1 MLTPSH
7 SLPNLH
13 TTNPKNG
20 LSGASN
26 TPAEKGSPPDPAIFS
41 YTPSVAILAK
51 VDNVAKM
58 LQESTCAL
66 NGSSLELL
74 SLALVKDKD
83 WPDDVPLAWKHYAN
97 TRPCTAF
104 SPSKKKSWVDFE
116 TLPEPHKTQSI
127 EIHHDGKENYSATK
141 RGETWEASGE
151 DAFFK
156 IMLAIKSDVIVDT
169 ISDKQATEFR
179 RDLSKNILDQRV
191 MLSMLWQNGLQD
203 QIKSDGACAVVAPRN
218 VTNNVNSIPIRLEC
232 HPRWINLETRPACK
246 YSPVN
251 VTELPHK
258 DAINSMQAVL
268 HNRID
273 TCRELAMDR
282 GIPGNGSW
290 FSFIRPPQLHEPHL
304 NKSTVPA
311 LVISGGSANKLAA
324 DLSKDYSLAWHPKN
338 MRSELDARAEP
349 VYLLVHKLD
358 YPTYKSTMKEVLGQ
372 YPNLHLIGWDGGKLT
387 GFGAARASALA
398 FADTLSYRP
407 ERIMMIDQDV
417 VKTEQ
422 TRHTNPTIRSKV
434 ESLHQTTKQPI
445 VGYGVGYPT
454 RQSTLLPF
462 RETLPPK
469 PSDLNGPAEQF
480 VSIQAPFRKQWDD
493 GIYPPYMVAG
503 GEDMLMSKKLGLSKE
518 NRNMV
523 LPEERIIKKELEG
536 PADIPNAYWNEGR
549 VQTLKALFEAEKNTL
564 VEFEDQKMSLDG
576 LMSKFEEN
584 GWITSHPSVESY
596 NVAACVIERIILRL
610 NKELAKEELQRQSVA
625 PTLGPLSTFKQIPSS

>member
-13 TTNPKNG
+13 TTNPANRS
-20 LSGASN
+20 SGESN
-26 TPAEKGSPPDPAIFS
+26 TPTAESSSSDSAIFS
-41 YTPSVAILAK
+41 YNPSAAILAK
-51 VDNVAKM
+51 MDNASKI

-83 WPDDVPLAWKHYAN
+83 WPDGISLAWKHYAN
-97 TRPCTAF
+97 TRPSTAF
-104 SPSKKKSWVDFE
+104 SPNEEKVWVNFE
-116 TLPEPHKTQSI
+116 TLSEQHKSQSI
-127 EIHHDGKENYSATK
+127 EIYHDDKENYSATMCEK
-141 RGETWEASGE
+141 TWKASGE

-156 IMLAIKSDVIVDT
+156 IMLAIKSNVIVDT

-179 RDLSKNILDQRV
+179 RDLSKNILDQRA
-191 MLSMLWQNGLQD
+191 MLSMLWQNGQSH
-203 QIKSDGACAVVAPRN
+203 ITSDSVSAVVAPSN
-218 VTNNVNSIPIRLEC
+218 VTSNVNNPPIRLEC
-232 HPRWINLETRPACK
+232 HPRWVNPETRPACK

-251 VTELPHK
+251 VTGLPHK
-258 DAINSMQAVL
+258 DAIKSMQAVL

-273 TCRELAMDR
+273 TCRKLAMDR
-282 GIPGNGSW
+282 SIPGDGSW
-290 FSFIRPPQLHEPHL
+290 FSFIRAPQPYEPYL
-304 NKSTVPA
+304 NKGTVPA
-311 LVISGGSANKLAA
+311 LVISGGSANKLTA

-338 MRSELDARAEP
+338 MRSEIDTRAEP

-358 YPTYKSTMKEVLGQ
+358 YPTYKSTMREVLEQ

-434 ESLHQTTKQPI
+434 ESLHETTKQPI

-454 RQSTLLPF
+454 RQSTPLPF
-462 RETLPPK
+462 RETLPPR
-469 PSDLNGPAEQF
+469 PSDFNGPAEQF
-480 VSIQAPFRKQWDD
+480 VSIKAPFRKQWDD

-503 GEDMLMSKKLGLSKE
+503 GEDMLMSKELGLSKE

-523 LPEERIIKKELEG
+523 LPGERIVKKELKG
-536 PADIPNAYWNEGR
+536 PPDIPNAYWNEGR
-549 VQTLKALFEAEKNTL
+549 AETLKALFEAEKNTL
-564 VEFEDQKMSLDG
+564 VQFEDQKISLDG
-576 LMSKFEEN
+576 LMSKFQEN
-584 GWITSHPSVESY
+584 GWISSHPSVESY
-596 NVAACVIERIILRL
+596 NIAACVIERIILRL
-610 NKELAKEELQRQSVA
+610 NKELAKEELKN
-625 PTLGPLSTFKQIPSS
+625 STFNQPPSS